1 MCGQTTTA
9 PTIVFRE
16 DRLSPAQRK
25 ALAKQ
30 REPYRHAYERLRER
44 HMPDADYGILDML
57 VTIANLAIK
66 LDGPTATARIVTK
79 ENDESWIIEV
89 DAFTDRKK
97 ILVVMNPKTG
107 IPRTVLP

>member
-1 MCGQTTTA
+1 M
-9 PTIVFRE
+9 RE

-44 HMPDADYGILDML
+44 HMPDADYGILNAL
-57 VTIANLAIK
+57 VSLANLAIQ
-66 LDGPTATARIVTK
+66 LDGPTSTARIVSK
-79 ENDESWIIEV
+79 ETDESWVVEV

-97 ILVVMNPKTG
+97 MLIVMNPKTG
-107 IPRTVLP
+107 IPRTILP

>member
-1 MCGQTTTA
+1 M
-9 PTIVFRE
+9 RE

-44 HMPDADYGILDML
+44 HLPDANYGTLEVIVSL
-57 VTIANLAIK
+57 ANLAIK
-66 LDGPTATARIVTK
+66 LDGPTATAHIVTK
-79 ENDESWIIEV
+79 EHDESWVVAV

>member
-1 MCGQTTTA
+1 M
-9 PTIVFRE
+9 RE

-44 HMPDADYGILDML
+44 HMPDADYGVLNVL
-57 VTIANLAIK
+57 VSLANLAIQM
-66 LDGPTATARIVTK
+66 DGRTSTARIVSK
-79 ENDESWIIEV
+79 ETDESWVVEV

-97 ILVVMNPKTG
+97 MLIVMNPKTG

>member
-1 MCGQTTTA
+1 M
-9 PTIVFRE
+9 RE

-44 HMPDADYGILDML
+44 HMPDADYGILEVL
-57 VTIANLAIK
+57 VSLANFAIK
-66 LDGPTATARIVTK
+66 LDGPTSTARIVTK
-79 ENDESWIIEV
+79 ETDESWVVEV
-89 DAFTDRKK
+89 DAFSDRKK
-97 ILVVMNPKTG
+97 MLIVMNPKTG